1 MTIYP
6 FFPAPAVAKFKK
18 GARRHSMVSTLVDVT
33 SQLGE
38 LQTTLVTGDSFGEL
52 AILLLLLILLILILI
67 LILLILILILS
78 VCLPQLTL
86 LLLGELAILG
96 RGTRTASVVAREPT
110 RLLTITKTAYD
121 NTIRLMTSM
130 MVFASG
136 PCRMLIR
143 KGAVPSMSSDR
154 KRYPAPLSRSL
165 ALSLSRSLAL
175 SLSLLLSLLLCLP

>member
-1 MTIYP
+1 MIIYP
-6 FFPAPAVAKFKK
+6 FLTAPAVAKFKK

-38 LQTTLVTGDSFGEL
+38 LQTTLVTGDSF
-52 AILLLLLILLILILI
+52 
-67 LILLILILILS
+67 
-78 VCLPQLTL
+78 
-86 LLLGELAILG
+86 GELAILG

-143 KGAVPSMSSDR
+143 KEAVPSMSSDR
-154 KRYPAPLSRSL
+154 KRYPAPLSPSL
-165 ALSLSRSLAL
+165 ALSLSRSRSLAL
-175 SLSLLLSLLLCLP
+175 PLPLALFALN